1 MTRIIDYYLIGSS
14 PYAYLGHQSLHEIAA
29 RHGATIRYKPIDIMG
44 VWASSG
50 SVPLGQRT
58 PLRQR
63 YRRIELQRFREMR
76 GLTLNLEPKFFPVD
90 SAPADRVAI
99 ALVEAGADPAGYL
112 WRVHEGVW
120 AKEENIADR
129 AQLAAYLTAEG
140 HDAKAILAAA
150 DTPQVEESR
159 KANTQSAAASD
170 AVGAPVYVLDGEPF
184 WGQDRLDLLDSMLT
198 TGRAAYRP

>member
-1 MTRIIDYYLIGSS
+1 MSRIIDYYLIGSS
-14 PYAYLGHQSLHEIAA
+14 PYAYLGHKALHEIAA

-44 VWASSG
+44 VWANSG

-76 GLTLNLEPKFFPVD
+76 GLMLNLEPKFFPVD
-90 SAPADRVAI
+90 SALADRVAI
-99 ALVEAGADPAGYL
+99 ALVDAGADPSGYL

-120 AKEENIADR
+120 AKDENIADR
-129 AQLAAYLTAEG
+129 GQLGAYLAAEG
-140 HDAKAILAAA
+140 HDAQAILAAA
-150 DTPQVEESR
+150 DTAQAEDR
-159 KANTQSAAASD
+159 RQANTQAAASSD

-184 WGQDRLDLLDSMLT
+184 WGQDRLDLLDAMLT